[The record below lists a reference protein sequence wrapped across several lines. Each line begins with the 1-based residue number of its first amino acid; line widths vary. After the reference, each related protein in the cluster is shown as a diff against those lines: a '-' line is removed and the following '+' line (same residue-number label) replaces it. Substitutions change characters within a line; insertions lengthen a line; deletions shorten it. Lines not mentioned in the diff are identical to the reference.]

1 MKVGDLVRVTEDG
14 LFRNLSIGIIT
25 SIRQRPEGR
34 SLYRVWYN
42 DNARFNRWYLAK
54 QLEVVCK

>member
-14 LFRNLSIGIIT
+14 LFRNLSIGIVT

-34 SLYRVWYN
+34 SLYRLV
-42 DNARFNRWYLAK
+42 
-54 QLEVVCK
+54 

>member
-1 MKVGDLVRVTEDG
+1 MQVGNLVRVREDG

-25 SIRQRPEGR
+25 GTMERPEGA

-54 QLEVVCK
+54 HLEVVCK